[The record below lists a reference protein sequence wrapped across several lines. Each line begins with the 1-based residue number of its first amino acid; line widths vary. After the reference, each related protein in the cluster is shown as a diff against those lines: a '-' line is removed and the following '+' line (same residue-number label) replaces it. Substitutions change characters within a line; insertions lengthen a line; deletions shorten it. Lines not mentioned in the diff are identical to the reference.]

1 MFKKPQDEW
10 GLVVQKQAELNSQQ
24 EFKEKQRRLEEKE
37 RYHQELEQQAYY
49 HQQKLKEEKRIKDSE
64 GFLIKEQVKA
74 FQQEE
79 NRKKQLN
86 SEFQKNLAEEYLTHA
101 SYLKNRQTEEIQS
114 KLREEQKQ
122 LEIAKALLEQERLKK
137 LQLKEK
143 LHQDNIEMLN
153 YKSYK
158 EQEKKREAQEV
169 TRQDLELMRIKKE
182 TEEKKEQDYRNYYEK
197 VQQNQMMK
205 QRLYAEQVGAKLVGK
220 ESDLTSWVGKNVE
233 NYNRNL
239 TEKEMYERRVKQANI
254 ENIKETLKSQIE
266 EKNRIEQQRL
276 EEKRRNTEEMNR
288 IVEENRRKEE
298 ERQRIRKMQQADYF
312 KNLSTQAAEVQDIRN
327 STYKMSELEKK
338 LNKNLPLDQSLVRNN
353 NFSLGAQEILKPKQR
368 SSSIFGTP
376 NEPNTQVSRPKQ
388 NSVGTFL
395 GPRPIEN
402 SPVINNRSNYRP
414 AGLF

>member
-1 MFKKPQDEW
+1 MLKKPQDEW
-10 GLVVQKQAELNSQQ
+10 GLVIQKQTELNTQQ
-24 EFKEKQRRLEEKE
+24 DLKEKQRKLEEKE
-37 RYHQELEQQAYY
+37 RYRQELEQQAYY
-49 HQQKLKEEKRIKDSE
+49 RQQKLREEKRIKDSE

-86 SEFQKNLAEEYLTHA
+86 SEYQKNLAEEYLTHA
-101 SYLKNRQTEEIQS
+101 NHLKNRQNEEIQA

-122 LEIAKALLEQERLKK
+122 LEIAKSLLEQEKFRK

-143 LHQDNIEMLN
+143 LHQDDIEMLN

-158 EQEKKREAQEV
+158 EQEKIREAQEA

-182 TEEKKEQDYRNYYEK
+182 TEEKKEQDYRNYYDK
-197 VQQNQMMK
+197 IQQNQMMK
-205 QRLYAEQVGAKLVGK
+205 QRLYSEQVGAKLVGK

-239 TEKEMYERRVKQANI
+239 TEKEIYERRVKQANI
-254 ENIKETLKSQIE
+254 ESIKETLKSQVE
-266 EKNRIEQQRL
+266 EKSRIEQQRL

-288 IVEENRRKEE
+288 IIEENRRKEE

-312 KNLSTQAAEVQDIRN
+312 KNLSSQAAEIQDIRN
-327 STYKMSELEKK
+327 STYKMSDLERK

-368 SSSIFGTP
+368 SNSIFGTP
-376 NEPNTQVSRPKQ
+376 NESSTQVPRPKQ
-388 NSVGTFL
+388 NSVGAFL

-402 SPVINNRSNYRP
+402 SPAINNRSNYRP